1 MPPRIPQ
8 RVPGVNVLSLP
19 LSTLEGFVFSLVD
32 GRAATGDIA
41 IITGVE
47 ASKLDTI
54 LERLSELGAVDLPW
68 APRKSKPK
76 LAPPATPPDA
86 HFASGAARY
95 SASEID
101 DQAAIPRE
109 LRKRILD
116 AFYALEGRNHY
127 EALGVPRDADKVAI
141 RASYFEM
148 SKLFHPD
155 SQFGKD
161 LGPFRTRMESVFKR
175 LTEAYEVLGKKK
187 KREEYDEYLA
197 VTEQTRRAR
206 RAIDRVSRE
215 IEAIRVPEEPAPAPV
230 MPDSSVLRAP
240 RVPNIA
246 SPAVSSAPPNVSMPP
261 SARAVTVPAPEVAP
275 RPSISNEERRARV
288 RERLRQ
294 RLKNNSSRPA
304 PALPTEPLAPPVPDQ
319 NPTERRRSVIEGL
332 RTSIASSGLATG
344 RSDAGVRAQ
353 NHLRKAQD
361 AERAQDFLTASG
373 ELQLALACDP
383 ENRVI
388 QLEYERVSKVV
399 ARSLA
404 TNYEKQAQY
413 EEKTGNWKAA
423 AISWGRVSDN
433 REDDENAARRAA
445 EALLKSSGDLHRA
458 QRYAQKAVQLAANN
472 VQNLTLLGRVYLAAG
487 LKLNAQRELEKA
499 AKLDPRDQIVNN
511 LLREARS

>member
-1 MPPRIPQ
+1 MAPRIPQ
-8 RVPGVNVLSLP
+8 RVPGINVLSLP

-32 GRAATGDIA
+32 GRAATSDIA

-47 ASKLDTI
+47 GSKLDTI
-54 LERLSELGAVDLPW
+54 LDRLSELGAVDLPW
-68 APRKSKPK
+68 APRKSRPK
-76 LAPPATPPDA
+76 VSPLTAQPDA
-86 HFASGAARY
+86 HLASGAARY
-95 SASEID
+95 SPLEID
-101 DQAAIPRE
+101 DHADISRE

-127 EALGVPRDADKVAI
+127 EALGVPRDAEKTVI
-141 RASYFEM
+141 RSSYFEM

-215 IEAIRVPEEPAPAPV
+215 IEAIRVPDVEPEPAPV

-240 RVPNIA
+240 RVPSIA
-246 SPAVSSAPPNVSMPP
+246 SPAVSSAPPNASLPP
-261 SARAVTVPAPEVAP
+261 SARAAPVPEVVP
-275 RPSISNEERRARV
+275 RPPISNEERRARV

-294 RLKNNSSRPA
+294 RLRNASSRPA
-304 PALPTEPLAPPVPDQ
+304 PPLPAEQIAPPVSEQ

-332 RTSIASSGLATG
+332 RTSIASSGIATG
-344 RSDAGVRAQ
+344 RGDGGVRAQ
-353 NHLRKAQD
+353 AHLRKAQD

-383 ENRVI
+383 DNRAI
-388 QLEYERVSKVV
+388 QHEYERVSKVV

-404 TNYEKQAQY
+404 TNYEKQALY

-433 REDDENAARRAA
+433 REDDENAARRTA

-511 LLREARS
+511 LLRESRS

>member
-1 MPPRIPQ
+1 MAARIPQ

-32 GRAATGDIA
+32 GRAATTDIA

-54 LERLSELGAVDLPW
+54 LDRLSELGAVDLPW
-68 APRKSKPK
+68 APRKQKPK
-76 LAPPATPPDA
+76 PVAAPDT

-95 SASEID
+95 SPSEVD
-101 DQAAIPRE
+101 DQAGIPKE

-116 AFYALEGRNHY
+116 AFYALDGRNHY
-127 EALGVPRDADKVAI
+127 EALGVPRDADKAVI
-141 RASYFEM
+141 RASYFEL
-148 SKLFHPD
+148 SKVFHPD

-161 LGPFRTRMESVFKR
+161 LGPFRTKMESVFKR

-197 VTEQTRRAR
+197 VTEQTRKAR
-206 RAIDRVSRE
+206 RTIERVSRE
-215 IEAIRVPEEPAPAPV
+215 IEAIRVPEEQQAEPEPV

-240 RVPNIA
+240 RVPSIA
-246 SPAVSSAPPNVSMPP
+246 SPVSSNAPPNVSMPP
-261 SARAVTVPAPEVAP
+261 SRGATVPAVAP
-275 RPSISNEERRARV
+275 RPSLSNEERRARV

-294 RLKNNSSRPA
+294 RLKTTSSRPA
-304 PALPTEPLAPPVPDQ
+304 PPLPTEQIAPPQPEQ
-319 NPTERRRSVIEGL
+319 SSSERRKSVIEGL
-332 RTSIASSGLATG
+332 RNSIASSGLATG

-353 NHLRKAQD
+353 QHLRKAQD

-383 ENRVI
+383 ENKSV
-388 QLEYERVSKVV
+388 QAEYERVSKVV

-404 TNYEKQAQY
+404 ANYEKQAQY

-423 AISWGRVSDN
+423 AISWARVSDN

-458 QRYAQKAVQLAANN
+458 QRYAQRAVQLVANN
-472 VQNLTLLGRVYLAAG
+472 TQNLTLLGRVYLAAG

>member
-1 MPPRIPQ
+1 MAPRIPQ
-8 RVPGVNVLSLP
+8 RVAAVNVLSLP
-19 LSTLEGFVFSLVD
+19 LSTLEGFVLSLID
-32 GRAATGDIA
+32 GRAAVSEIA
-41 IITGVE
+41 IITGIE
-47 ASKLDTI
+47 AAKLDTI
-54 LERLSELGAVDLPW
+54 FDRLSELGAVDLPW
-68 APRKSKPK
+68 APRKHKPK
-76 LAPPATPPDA
+76 PATAGNPDA

-101 DQAAIPRE
+101 DQAGIPKE

-116 AFYALEGRNHY
+116 AFYALDGRNHY
-127 EALGVPRDADKVAI
+127 EALGVPRDAEKAAI
-141 RASYFEM
+141 RASYFEL

-161 LGPFRTRMESVFKR
+161 LGPFRTKMESVFKR

-187 KREEYDEYLA
+187 KREDYDEYLA
-197 VTEQTRRAR
+197 VTEQTRKAR
-206 RAIDRVSRE
+206 RTIERVSRE
-215 IEAIRVPEEPAPAPV
+215 IEAIRVEPEPEPAPV

-240 RVPNIA
+240 RVPSFA

-261 SARAVTVPAPEVAP
+261 SGRSVPSVPEVTM
-275 RPSISNEERRARV
+275 RPAISNEERRARV

-294 RLKNNSSRPA
+294 RLKNTSSRPA
-304 PALPTEPLAPPVPDQ
+304 PPPTEPLAPPPPPPEQ
-319 NPTERRRSVIEGL
+319 SSSERRKSAIDGL
-332 RTSIASSGLATG
+332 RSSIASSGLATG
-344 RSDAGVRAQ
+344 RSDASARAQ
-353 NHLRKAQD
+353 THLRKAQD

-383 ENRVI
+383 DNKSI
-388 QLEYERVSKVV
+388 QAEYERVSKVV

-404 TNYEKQAQY
+404 ANYEKQAQY

-458 QRYAQKAVQLAANN
+458 QRYAQRAVQLVANN
-472 VQNLTLLGRVYLAAG
+472 TQNLTLLGRVYLAAG

>member
-1 MPPRIPQ
+1 MAPRIPQ

-32 GRAATGDIA
+32 GRAATNDIA

-47 ASKLDTI
+47 AAKLDTI
-54 LERLSELGAVDLPW
+54 LDRLSELGAVDLPW
-68 APRKSKPK
+68 SPRKSKPK
-76 LAPPATPPDA
+76 VSPLIVQPDS

-101 DQAAIPRE
+101 DQAGIPRE

-127 EALGVPRDADKVAI
+127 EALGVARDAEKAAI

-215 IEAIRVPEEPAPAPV
+215 IEAIRVPEEPEPAPV

-240 RVPNIA
+240 RVPSIA
-246 SPAVSSAPPNVSMPP
+246 SPGVTNPPPNTSLPP
-261 SARAVTVPAPEVAP
+261 SARAATVPEVTP
-275 RPSISNEERRARV
+275 RPAISNEERRARV

-294 RLKNNSSRPA
+294 RLRNTSSRPA
-304 PALPTEPLAPPVPDQ
+304 PPLPTEQIAPPVPE
-319 NPTERRRSVIEGL
+319 PSSTERRRSVIEGL

-353 NHLRKAQD
+353 NHVRKAQD

-373 ELQLALACDP
+373 ELQLALACEP
-383 ENRVI
+383 ENRAI

-472 VQNLTLLGRVYLAAG
+472 TQNLTLLGRVYLAAG

-511 LLREARS
+511 LLRESRS

>member
-1 MPPRIPQ
+1 MAPRIPQ
-8 RVPGVNVLSLP
+8 RVAGVNVLALP

-32 GRAATGDIA
+32 GRAATNDIA

-47 ASKLDTI
+47 ASRLDTI
-54 LERLSELGAVDLPW
+54 LDRLSELGAVDLPW
-68 APRKSKPK
+68 APRKKPK
-76 LAPPATPPDA
+76 LSPLAAPPDA

-127 EALGVPRDADKVAI
+127 EALGVPRDADKAAI

-187 KREEYDEYLA
+187 KREDYDEYLA

-215 IEAIRVPEEPAPAPV
+215 IEAIRVPDEEPQPAPV

-240 RVPNIA
+240 RVPSIA
-246 SPAVSSAPPNVSMPP
+246 SPSVTSAPPNASLPP
-261 SARAVTVPAPEVAP
+261 SARAATVPEVAP

-294 RLKNNSSRPA
+294 RLRNTSSRPA
-304 PALPTEPLAPPVPDQ
+304 PPLPTEQIAPPAPDQ

-344 RSDAGVRAQ
+344 RSDAGLRAQ
-353 NHLRKAQD
+353 NHVRKAQD

-373 ELQLALACDP
+373 ELQLALACEP
-383 ENRVI
+383 ENRAI
-388 QLEYERVSKVV
+388 QQEYERVSKVV

-404 TNYEKQAQY
+404 TNYEKQALY

-433 REDDENAARRAA
+433 REDDENAARRTA

-458 QRYAQKAVQLAANN
+458 QRYAQKAVQLASNN

-511 LLREARS
+511 LLRESRS